1 MVLIES
7 VYKKSDWSVDGK
19 GEEFH
24 LWNLTQKCQVKLFKK
39 TVKIRNVPIYPHQ
52 EKSGRGS

>member
-1 MVLIES
+1 MVVIES

-19 GEEFH
+19 GEKSTYEI
-24 LWNLTQKCQVKLFKK
+24 WPKNVK
-39 TVKIRNVPIYPHQ
+39 VKIRNVPIYPHQ